1 LLYQVSKVYV
11 YPSLYEGFGFTPLE
25 AMACGLP
32 VVSSNRSS
40 LPEVVGSG
48 GLIVDPTAGRLAAAI
63 VSLLTDE
70 LLYRDLSQRA
80 LVQAARFSWARTAE
94 LTRAAY
100 WDASG
105 VQPIAAH
112 SL

>member
-1 LLYQVSKVYV
+1 LLYQISRLYV

-25 AMACGLP
+25 AMACGVP
-32 VVSSNRSS
+32 VISSNRSS

-70 LLYRDLSQRA
+70 PLHQELSQRA
-80 LVQAARFSWARTAE
+80 LAQAARFTWARTAE
-94 LTRAAY
+94 LTRDAY
-100 WDASG
+100 LAASG
-105 VQPIAAH
+105 LRQLATR
-112 SL
+112 

>member
-1 LLYQVSKVYV
+1 LLYQISKLYV

-63 VSLLTDE
+63 VSLLNDE
-70 LLYRDLSQRA
+70 QLHRDLSQRA
-80 LVQAARFSWARTAE
+80 LAQAARFSWAKTAE
-94 LTRAAY
+94 LTRVAY

-105 VQPIAAH
+105 MRQIATH
-112 SL
+112 